1 MIEENRAWALVPLIH
16 FGRLAGAGL
25 LARPLVGRELDWE
38 DLDMRRVVG
47 RQVAIYISEAQGQV
61 ALSEAQR
68 FEEFNRRFAFI
79 MHDIKNLLGQLSLVA
94 RNARRHA
101 NNPEFRADMIAT
113 LEESVG
119 KMNDMLARL
128 SQHNRARYEEPRAV
142 ALRAEE
148 HTSE

>member
-38 DLDMRRVVG
+38 DLDMLHVVG
-47 RQVAIYISEAQGQV
+47 RQVAIYISEAQGQE

-79 MHDIKNLLGQLSLVA
+79 MHDIKNLVSQLSLVA

-101 NNPEFRADMIAT
+101 DNPEFRADMIAT
-113 LEESVG
+113 LEESDR
-119 KMNDMLARL
+119 KSTRL
-128 SQHNRARYEEPRAV
+128 NSSH
-142 ALRAEE
+142 
-148 HTSE
+148 